1 MPDGLSYPSSND
13 DVDRARNIVQG
24 MGLLTLQNL
33 ATSLLGYVFLFVVI
47 HEVSLFQY
55 GVYSAVLVIVTI
67 ATTVAGLGVNLAAT
81 RFVALHGSE
90 DDEKAW
96 GAARKILL
104 LSLLMTG
111 VTTAF
116 LLVISPL
123 LSLYFV
129 KNTAWTW
136 AFLFGGGWV
145 FSAATANTLMG
156 LLQGLKKYARLAK
169 ILFFSRLVMTALTI
183 AVLYFFHTIE
193 IPFLG
198 WIFFYV
204 LISLWIFSLVGK
216 HMLASKGDYKYST
229 IIRYSL
235 PLGIAAIIAIFATTS
250 DSVVVGGYLN
260 PASLGIYQA
269 AISVSTV
276 LGVVAVTPLSTA
288 LFPEISS
295 AKTTTDIS
303 NGVRLTFRFATLIV
317 LPTSL
322 FAVGVST
329 QLLSLIASGGAYLAG
344 TFTLELI
351 ALFYVFVAIQTVLL
365 VLLQA
370 IGKTLEVI
378 LVGVVTASTDIGVA
392 LLLVPHFGLAGAVTS
407 RVAVSLDGAIVAM
420 YLSRKYMG
428 KLDRPSFYAKGIVSS
443 FLPSALIFF
452 LSTYFSSRLLTLV
465 PYALLFF
472 LVYLGCAKLFGLV
485 TPEDRSYLAHVLP
498 PRLRKFADYL

>member
-1 MPDGLSYPSSND
+1 LPDDVSYPPSNN
-13 DVDRARNIVQG
+13 DVGRARNIIQG

-33 ATSLLGYVFLFVVI
+33 ATSLLGFVFLFVLIRSVT
-47 HEVSLFQY
+47 VYQY
-55 GVYSAVLVIVTI
+55 GVYSAVLVIVSI
-67 ATTVAGLGVNLAAT
+67 ATTIAGMGVNLAAT
-81 RFVALHGSE
+81 RFVALHGGEE
-90 DDEKAW
+90 DAQSWD
-96 GAARKILL
+96 AAKKILL
-104 LSLLMTG
+104 LSLLLTG

-136 AFLFGGGWV
+136 AFLMGGGWV
-145 FSAATANTLMG
+145 FTSSIANTFMG
-156 LLQGLKKYARLAK
+156 LLQGLKRYAQLAK
-169 ILFFSRLVMTALTI
+169 VLFFSRLAMTVLTI
-183 AVLYFFHTIE
+183 ALLYFFRTIE
-193 IPFLG
+193 LAFLG
-198 WIFFYV
+198 WIVFYV
-204 LISLWIFSLVGK
+204 LISLWIFSSIGK
-216 HMLASKGDYKYST
+216 NLLASKANYRYTT
-229 IIRYSL
+229 IIRYSV
-235 PLGIAAIIAIFATTS
+235 PLGIAAIIAIFATSS

-260 PASLGIYQA
+260 PTSLGIYQA

-295 AKTTTDIS
+295 AKTPSDIS
-303 NGVRLTFRFATLIV
+303 NGVRLTFRFATFIV

-322 FAVGVST
+322 FVVGVST
-329 QLLSLIASGGAYLAG
+329 QLLSLFASGGAYLAG

-378 LVGVVTASTDIGVA
+378 LVGAVTATTDIGVA

-428 KLDRPSFYAKGIVSS
+428 SLDKRDFYVKGIFSS
-443 FLPSALIFF
+443 FVPAALIFF
-452 LSTYFSSRLLTLV
+452 LSTYVSSRLLTLL
-465 PYALLFF
+465 PYAIVFAGLYLLCVKA
-472 LVYLGCAKLFGLV
+472 LHLV
-485 TPEDRSYLAHVLP
+485 TLEDRSYLTHTLP
-498 PRLRKFADYL
+498 GRLRKLADYL

>member
-1 MPDGLSYPSSND
+1 
-13 DVDRARNIVQG
+13 

-33 ATSLLGYVFLFVVI
+33 ATSLLGFVFLFVIIRWVP
-47 HEVSLFQY
+47 LFQY
-55 GVYSAVLVIVTI
+55 GVYSAVLVIVSI
-67 ATTVAGLGVNLAAT
+67 ATTIAGMGVNLAAT
-81 RFVALHGSE
+81 RFVALHGGG
-90 DDEKAW
+90 DDGKSW
-96 GAARKILL
+96 DAARKILL
-104 LSLLMTG
+104 LSLLLTG

-136 AFLFGGGWV
+136 AFLMGGGWV
-145 FSAATANTLMG
+145 FSASIANTFMG
-156 LLQGLKKYARLAK
+156 ILQGLKRYSQLAK
-169 ILFFSRLVMTALTI
+169 VLFFSRLAMTALTV
-183 AVLYFFHTIE
+183 ALLYFFRTIE
-193 IPFLG
+193 LPFLG

-204 LISLWIFSLVGK
+204 CISLWIFSSIGK
-216 HMLASKGDYKYST
+216 NMLESKGDYKYST
-229 IIRYSL
+229 IIRYSV
-235 PLGIAAIIAIFATTS
+235 PLGIAAIIAIFATSS

-260 PASLGIYQA
+260 PVSLGIYQA

-295 AKTTTDIS
+295 AKTSSDIS
-303 NGVRLTFRFATLIV
+303 NGVRLTFRFATFVV

-322 FAVGVST
+322 FVVGVST
-329 QLLSLIASGGAYLAG
+329 QLLSLFASGEKAYLAG

-407 RVAVSLDGAIVAM
+407 RVAVSLDGAAVTM

-428 KLDRPSFYAKGIVSS
+428 KLDKPGFYFRSIFSS
-443 FLPSALIFF
+443 FAPSALIFL
-452 LSTYFSSRLLTLV
+452 LSTFFSSRLLTLV
-465 PYALLFF
+465 PYAVLFF
-472 LVYLGCAKLFGLV
+472 VIYLACVKFLHLV
-485 TPEDRSYLAHVLP
+485 TQEDRTYLAHTLP
-498 PRLRKFADYL
+498 GRLRKFADYL

>member
-1 MPDGLSYPSSND
+1 LTDSVPLPSND
-13 DVDRARNIVQG
+13 DADRARNIVQG

-33 ATSLLGYVFLFVVI
+33 ATSVMGFVFLFVIIRWVP
-47 HEVSLFQY
+47 LFQY
-55 GVYSAVLVIVTI
+55 GVYSAVLVIVSI
-67 ATTVAGLGVNLAAT
+67 ATTIAGMGVNLAAT
-81 RFVALHGSE
+81 RFVALHSGENDAKSW
-90 DDEKAW
+90 D
-96 GAARKILL
+96 AARKILL
-104 LSLLMTG
+104 LSLLLTG
-111 VTTAF
+111 VTTSF

-129 KNTAWTW
+129 KNTTWTW
-136 AFLFGGGWV
+136 AFLMGGGWV
-145 FSAATANTLMG
+145 FSASIANTFMG
-156 LLQGLKKYARLAK
+156 ILQGLKRYAQLAK
-169 ILFFSRLVMTALTI
+169 TLFFSRLAMTALTI
-183 AVLYFFHTIE
+183 GLLYFFRTIE
-193 IPFLG
+193 FPFLG
-198 WIFFYV
+198 WILFYV
-204 LISLWIFSLVGK
+204 FISVWIFSSIGK
-216 HMLASKGDYKYST
+216 NMLESKGDYKYST

-235 PLGIAAIIAIFATTS
+235 PLGIAAIIAIFATSS

-295 AKTTTDIS
+295 AKTSSDIS
-303 NGVRLTFRFATLIV
+303 NGVRLTFRFATFVV

-322 FAVGVST
+322 FVVGVST
-329 QLLSLIASGGAYLAG
+329 QLLSLFASGEKAYLAG

-378 LVGVVTASTDIGVA
+378 LVGVVTATSDIGIA

-407 RVAVSLDGAIVAM
+407 RVAVSLDGAVVAM

-428 KLDRPSFYAKGIVSS
+428 HLDRPGFYLKAIFCSFI
-443 FLPSALIFF
+443 PSALIFL
-452 LSTYFSSRLLTLV
+452 LSTYYSSRLFTLV
-465 PYALLFF
+465 PYAVLFF
-472 LVYLGCAKLFGLV
+472 VIYLACVKFLHLV
-485 TPEDRSYLAHVLP
+485 TQEDRTYLSHTLP
-498 PRLRKFADYL
+498 ARLRKFADYL